1 MSLGRW
7 ARSSGRTSPAVG
19 ALRFQ
24 GREILQGLADIDK
37 FLLQSR
43 ENQATIAVIIQA
55 DTMNRD
61 QGSFD
66 YIEQFEGLAA

>member
-1 MSLGRW
+1 
-7 ARSSGRTSPAVG
+7 VG

-43 ENQATIAVIIQA
+43 ENQATIAVII
-55 DTMNRD
+55 
-61 QGSFD
+61 
-66 YIEQFEGLAA
+66 